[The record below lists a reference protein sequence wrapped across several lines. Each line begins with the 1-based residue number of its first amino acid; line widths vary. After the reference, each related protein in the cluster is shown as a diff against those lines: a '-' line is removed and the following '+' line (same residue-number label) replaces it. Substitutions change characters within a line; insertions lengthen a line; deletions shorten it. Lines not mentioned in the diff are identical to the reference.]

1 MHGYSKL
8 RTQQSCCVTS
18 SVLPASVIIC
28 KNCLSND
35 ATGMKGL
42 GRHNQCYFGEFSEM
56 WELFA
61 TTDKTL
67 NYQEGMCNLNYTNP
81 WSRGLGFWMALPP
94 SDLKSTGPGGWA
106 HPEPMP
112 FRLEHVPGGG
122 TTEFSAQGAPGLPP
136 SSTLATSPGPSQT
149 TPSGMHPK
157 VSKEQ
162 LFAELWTDMQAEYP
176 PSYVGLRGQDR
187 ARDGKRRDGWP
198 GSQLSPA
205 LPPPALAQIPRGLR
219 NVLNV
224 AFWVVIKVSL
234 SRVENAFY
242 AAV

>member
-1 MHGYSKL
+1 MEQG
-8 RTQQSCCVTS
+8 
-18 SVLPASVIIC
+18 A
-28 KNCLSND
+28 
-35 ATGMKGL
+35 
-42 GRHNQCYFGEFSEM
+42 
-56 WELFA
+56 
-61 TTDKTL
+61 
-67 NYQEGMCNLNYTNP
+67 
-81 WSRGLGFWMALPP
+81 GFLEALPP
-94 SDLKSTGPGGWA
+94 SDLESTGPGGCA

-149 TPSGMHPK
+149 TPSGTHPK

-162 LFAELWTDMQAEYP
+162 LFAEMWTDMQAEYP
-176 PSYVGLRGQDR
+176 PSYVGQ
-187 ARDGKRRDGWP
+187 GWEEK
-198 GSQLSPA
+198 GGMAGEPA
-205 LPPPALAQIPRGLR
+205 LPNPAPPALAQIPRGSR

-242 AAV
+242 VAV